1 MPIQSHHHE
10 YDAATVKWKRAR
22 DASTGQDAVHAAGEA
37 YLPKLGGQL
46 PAAYEAMK
54 LRTSYF
60 NATGRVIDAL
70 VGLVFRKPMAVEQSG
85 LDAILKDL
93 DLNDTNIDSF
103 AQIILRET
111 LKVSRIAALVEYP
124 QVKQTVLTQAE
135 QVAYNLRPYATL
147 YKSESIINWRKE
159 RINNVMQYT
168 LVTLSECDYDRS
180 DPYSPKEI
188 PQLRELLLENGVY
201 IQRIWQKP
209 SQSKDWLQ
217 IGGDIIPLLNG
228 APLFYIP
235 LFPFGANENELTI
248 YDAPILPLADLNLAH
263 YRVTADYEHGCHL
276 SGLPTMLIAGVMLGD
291 NEKIHVGSSIAITS
305 PDAQAH
311 GEYIEVNGNF
321 GALENNLERK
331 QKQMA
336 VLASRVLEAQVNT
349 AQAAD
354 TIKQRSNGEN
364 SVLAAMANLIS
375 AQLSKMLSFMALWNG
390 TPQLVSIKLSTD
402 FAPEALTAQK
412 LTALVSA
419 YQSGAISEQVL
430 FDNLKAGEIISEATT
445 FDEEQQ
451 AKQDNPVAL
460 AV

>member
-1 MPIQSHHHE
+1 MPIQSHHTDYE
-10 YDAATVKWKRAR
+10 AAAHKWKRAR
-22 DASTGQDAVHAAGEA
+22 DASTGQDAVHAAGIA
-37 YLPKLGGQL
+37 YLPMLDGQ
-46 PAAYEAMK
+46 AITGYEAMK

-60 NATGRVIDAL
+60 NATGRTIDAL
-70 VGLVFRKPMAVEQSG
+70 VGMVFRKPMQKEHNG
-85 LDAILKDL
+85 LDDILNDL

-103 AQIILRET
+103 SQTILRESLT
-111 LKVSRIAALVEYP
+111 VGRIAALVEYP

-168 LVTLSECDYDRS
+168 MIVLSECDYDRS

-188 PQLRELLLENGVY
+188 PQLRELLLENGIYV
-201 IQRIWQKP
+201 QRIWQKP
-209 SQSKDWLQ
+209 SKMKDWVQ
-217 IGGDIIPLLNG
+217 IGGDIIPQLNG

-235 LFPFGANENELTI
+235 LFAFGCDENELTI
-248 YDAPILPLADLNLAH
+248 NIAPILPLADLNLAH

-276 SGLPTMLIAGVMLGD
+276 SGLPTMLVAGVMLGD

-305 PDAQAH
+305 PDPQAH

-336 VLASRVLEAQVNT
+336 ILGARILEAQINT

-354 TIKQRSNGEN
+354 TLKQRTNGEN
-364 SVLAAMANLIS
+364 SVLAAMANLVS
-375 AQLSKMLSFMALWNG
+375 AQLSKMLSFMALWAGNQ
-390 TPQLVSIKLSTD
+390 QLVAVKLSTD
-402 FAPEALTAQK
+402 FNPQGMTAQE
-412 LTALVSA
+412 LTALVAA
-419 YQSGAISEQVL
+419 YQGGAISEQVL
-430 FDNLKAGEIISEATT
+430 FDNLKAGEVISEATT
-445 FDEEQQ
+445 FEEEQQ
-451 AKQDNPVAL
+451 AKQDSPLAL
-460 AV
+460 AA